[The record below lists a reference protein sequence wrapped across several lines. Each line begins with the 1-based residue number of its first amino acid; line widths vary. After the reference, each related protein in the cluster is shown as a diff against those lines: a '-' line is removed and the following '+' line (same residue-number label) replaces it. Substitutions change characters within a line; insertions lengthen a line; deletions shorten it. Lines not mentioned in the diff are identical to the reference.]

1 MKKLLA
7 FVMAAAMT
15 LSLAACGG
23 GSSSSA
29 GTSTPAGTS
38 SAPAA
43 SSTPADT
50 ADFKVGAIY
59 INGQNDTA
67 GYTFQHHSGITKAM
81 ENLGLDPASQLLIVD
96 NVAEDYTAVSN
107 AIDTLAGQ
115 GANIIFGIS
124 FGYIDAMNDKA
135 EEYPEIIFS
144 HATGY
149 MGNDTNF
156 NNYFG
161 RIYQARYLTGVAAG
175 LKSLEMGNNS
185 IGYVAAYNREY
196 AETCSG
202 INAFALG
209 VQAVNPDAVV
219 HVNKISTWG
228 DENLERQA
236 AQALIDTYDCC
247 VIGQHCDSAQPQLVA
262 AENNVFGCGYNS
274 DMTEQAPNAHLTAA
288 IWHWDVYYQAA
299 IETAMTCGGA
309 ENFVTEMGGNA
320 YYAGLSEGFVD
331 ASTLNELVAA
341 PGTAAAMEAVRELID
356 SGEWDVFSGV
366 KLNITV
372 DAEAGTAAVEQVDAP
387 LMSDGY
393 ELKDGEV
400 VEVAAENNVFGCGY
414 NSDMTEQAPNA
425 HLTAAIWH
433 WDVYYQAAIETA
445 MTCGGAE
452 NFVTEMGG
460 NAYYAGLSEGFVD
473 ASTLNELVA
482 APGTAAAMEAV
493 RELIDSGEWD
503 VFSGVKLN
511 ITVDAEAGTA
521 AVEQVDAPLMSDGY
535 ELKDGEVVEMANPEI
550 VPAGGASVT
559 DDVIKSGM
567 NYNVAGVVE
576 G

>member
-7 FVMAAAMT
+7 FVMATAMT

-400 VEVAAENNVFGCGY
+400 VE
-414 NSDMTEQAPNA
+414 
-425 HLTAAIWH
+425 
-433 WDVYYQAAIETA
+433 
-445 MTCGGAE
+445 
-452 NFVTEMGG
+452 
-460 NAYYAGLSEGFVD
+460 
-473 ASTLNELVA
+473 
-482 APGTAAAMEAV
+482 
-493 RELIDSGEWD
+493 
-503 VFSGVKLN
+503 
-511 ITVDAEAGTA
+511 
-521 AVEQVDAPLMSDGY
+521 
-535 ELKDGEVVEMANPEI
+535 MANPEI

>member
-274 DMTEQAPNAHLTAA
+274 DMTEQAPNA
-288 IWHWDVYYQAA
+288 
-299 IETAMTCGGA
+299 
-309 ENFVTEMGGNA
+309 
-320 YYAGLSEGFVD
+320 
-331 ASTLNELVAA
+331 
-341 PGTAAAMEAVRELID
+341 
-356 SGEWDVFSGV
+356 
-366 KLNITV
+366 
-372 DAEAGTAAVEQVDAP
+372 
-387 LMSDGY
+387 
-393 ELKDGEV
+393 
-400 VEVAAENNVFGCGY
+400 
-414 NSDMTEQAPNA
+414 
-425 HLTAAIWH
+425 
-433 WDVYYQAAIETA
+433 
-445 MTCGGAE
+445 
-452 NFVTEMGG
+452 
-460 NAYYAGLSEGFVD
+460 YYAGLSEGFVD

>member
-1 MKKLLA
+1 MKKRLLA
-7 FVMAAAMT
+7 LMMAAMMAFA
-15 LSLAACGG
+15 LAACGSDDAG
-23 GSSSSA
+23 NNGQSNAPDSSS
-29 GTSTPAGTS
+29 PAGEQS
-38 SAPAA
+38 SEPDG
-43 SSTPADT
+43 TN

-59 INGQNDTA
+59 INSKNDTA
-67 GYTFQHHSGITKAM
+67 GYTYAHNNGITTAM
-81 ENLGLDPASQLLIVD
+81 KDLGLDVDSQLVIVD
-96 NVAEDYTAVSN
+96 EVAEDYEAVSTAV
-107 AIDTLAGQ
+107 DTLVGE
-115 GANIIFGIS
+115 GCNIIFGIS

-161 RIYQARYLTGVAAG
+161 RIYQARYLTGIAAG
-175 LKSLEMGNNS
+175 LKSLETGNNS
-185 IGYVAAYNREY
+185 VGYVAAYNLEY

-356 SGEWDVFSGV
+356 SGEWDVFS
-366 KLNITV
+366 
-372 DAEAGTAAVEQVDAP
+372 
-387 LMSDGY
+387 
-393 ELKDGEV
+393 
-400 VEVAAENNVFGCGY
+400 
-414 NSDMTEQAPNA
+414 
-425 HLTAAIWH
+425 
-433 WDVYYQAAIETA
+433 
-445 MTCGGAE
+445 
-452 NFVTEMGG
+452 
-460 NAYYAGLSEGFVD
+460 
-473 ASTLNELVA
+473 
-482 APGTAAAMEAV
+482 
-493 RELIDSGEWD
+493 
-503 VFSGVKLN
+503 
-511 ITVDAEAGTA
+511 VDAEAGTA